1 MENGIAVVFLV
12 KGAQEEISEWIREKF
27 DGLENILDENLEQWP
42 HLNELVQC
50 YRTDWVKD
58 ENKYGRYDSISPISF
73 QNQIF
78 EGPDTDIETEIHLAS
93 ARQTKIDDATDD
105 DIPSTSGR
113 QFTDATI
120 SESLR
125 SKVSK
130 HLGESP
136 LPAYEPVF
144 DWENERS
151 MIFGQRIPEAHIAQ
165 YGSGLKISVK
175 VLSLS
180 FQAGLVE
187 PFYGTICLYNRERR
201 EKLSEDFIFRTL
213 PSEMQDANSSGESRG
228 IFYLDA
234 PSASVSLLIQLEKPA
249 SEEGGVAP
257 SVYSRKEP
265 VHLTEREKQK
275 LQVWSRIMP
284 YRESFAWA
292 IVPLFDNNIAVAS
305 GGSASPSSPLAPSI
319 SGSTSQEGVSK
330 SSAKITLDG
339 KAGYSSGSS
348 VVVEISNL
356 NKVKEGY
363 TEDSLQDPKR
373 KVHKPVKG
381 VLRLEIEKL
390 QAGPV
395 DFENISESGSV
406 TNDSVDTGDRTADGP
421 FTKCPSNGS
430 DGSRTGDSK
439 WNSFDGKEIHR
450 NGLNAQSNPDISAD
464 DFQAFDF
471 RTMTRNEPFLQLFH
485 CLYVYPLTVTLS
497 RKRNLFIRIEHR
509 KDDADVRRQPLEAM
523 HPREPGVLLQKWAQT
538 QVAVGARVA
547 CYHDEIKVSLPAI
560 WTPLHHLLFTFYH
573 VDLQTKLEAP
583 KPVVIGY
590 AALPLSTHA
599 QLRSEISLPI
609 MKELVPHY
617 LQETGK
623 ERLDYLEDGQNV
635 FRLRLRL
642 CSSLYPISER
652 IRDFFLEYDRHTLR
666 TSPPWGSELLE
677 AINSLKNV
685 DSTALLQFLQPI
697 LNMLLHL
704 IGNGGE
710 TLQVAAFR
718 AMVNILTRYASI
730 VMVMISTFRVQQ
742 ESVDEAER
750 NRFLVNYV
758 DYAFDDFGGRQPP
771 VYPGL
776 STVWG
781 SLARSKAK
789 GYRVGPVY
797 DDVLAMAWFFLE
809 LVVKSMALEQIRL
822 FYHNIPL
829 GEDVPPMQLK
839 EGVFRCIMQLYDCLL
854 TEVHERCKKGL
865 SLAKRLNSSL
875 AFFCYDLLSVIEPR
889 QVFEL
894 VSLYLD
900 KFSGVCQPVLHDCK
914 LTFLQILCDHDLF
927 VEMPGRDPS
936 DRVYDYKIEPLA
948 LQDQRHFEYKL
959 KGEEGS
965 AMDFFLP
972 SKSLSKVKL
981 GNYLSSVLIQE
992 LFLTWDH
999 DDLSQ
1004 RAKAARIL
1012 VFLLCKHEF
1021 DARYQKPEDKLY
1033 IAQLYFPL
1041 VGQEECNIDVG
1052 LVESYGKF
1060 NPNEFEEDVSL
1071 NPDEFEGGTELGYF
1085 DDFPIFYQYP
1095 SEDLEGVLKDDC
1107 IFEIEDEFGDLSIF
1121 DESPNEAIGGE
1132 DIDDDEERLED
1143 IVGEDKEKGGLILP
1157 INEPFLTPLED
1168 SGQVLEASHN
1178 ILDEMPVF
1186 YNLNAVE
1193 KREVLIVVL
1202 QIVRNMDDTSLVKA
1216 WQQSIART
1224 RLFFKLLEECLIL
1237 FEHRKQADS
1246 MVVGSSSR
1254 SPVGDGTGPTSPKY
1268 SDRLSPAINHYLTE
1282 ASRQE
1287 VRPSGTPENGYL
1299 WQRVNSQLSSPS
1311 QPYSL
1316 REALAQAQS
1325 SRIGASSQ
1333 ALRESL
1339 HPILRQK
1346 LELWE
1351 ENLSA
1356 AVSLQVLE
1364 ITEKF
1369 STTAA
1374 SHSIATDYG
1383 KLDCI
1388 TSIFTSFFSRSQPLE
1403 FLKALFPVFNSVFN
1417 LHGATLMAR
1426 ENDRFLKQIAFHLLR
1441 LAVFRNVNIRKR
1453 AVIGLQI
1460 LVRSSFSHF
1469 MQTAR
1474 LRVMLTI
1481 TLSELL
1487 SDVQVTQMKS
1497 DGTLEES
1504 GEARRLRKSLEE
1516 MADESKIHMLLR
1528 ECGLP
1533 ENALVAKSERY
1544 AAAESFYKLAMAFAP
1559 VPDLHIMWLLHL
1571 CDAHQEM
1578 QSWAEAA
1585 QCAVA
1590 VAGVVMQ
1597 SAARHLKSV
1606 SVSNLALVS
1615 RNDGVWSSDH
1625 VSALRKI
1632 CPMVNS
1638 EITSEASAAEVEGYG
1653 ASKLTV
1659 DSAVKYLQLANK
1671 LFSQAELYHFCASIL
1686 ELVIPV
1692 YKSRRS
1698 YGQLAKS
1705 HTMLTNIYES
1715 ILEQESSP
1723 IPFTDA
1729 TYYRVGFYGERF
1741 GKLDRKEYVYREP
1754 RDVRLGDIMEKL
1766 SHIYESR
1773 MDANHTLHIIP
1784 DSRQVKA
1791 DELQPGVC
1799 YLQITAVDPVMED
1812 EDLGSRR
1819 ERIFS
1824 LSTGSVRARVFDRFL
1839 FDTPF
1844 TKNGKTQGGLEDQWK
1859 RRTVL
1864 QTEGSFPA
1872 LVNRLFVTKSESLEF
1887 SPVENAIGM
1896 IETRTAALRNELE
1909 EPRSS
1914 EGDQLPRL
1922 QSLQRILQ
1930 GSVAV
1935 QVNSGVLSVCTAF
1948 LSGEPATRLR
1958 SQELQQLIAALLEFM
1973 AVCKRA
1979 IRVHF
1984 RLIGEEDQEF
1994 HTQLVNGFQSLT
2006 AELSHY
2012 IPAILSEL

>member
-1 MENGIAVVFLV
+1 M
-12 KGAQEEISEWIREKF
+12 R
-27 DGLENILDENLEQWP
+27 D
-42 HLNELVQC
+42 
-50 YRTDWVKD
+50 
-58 ENKYGRYDSISPISF
+58 
-73 QNQIF
+73 
-78 EGPDTDIETEIHLAS
+78 AS
-93 ARQTKIDDATDD
+93 
-105 DIPSTSGR
+105 
-113 QFTDATI
+113 
-120 SESLR
+120 
-125 SKVSK
+125 
-130 HLGESP
+130 
-136 LPAYEPVF
+136 
-144 DWENERS
+144 
-151 MIFGQRIPEAHIAQ
+151 
-165 YGSGLKISVK
+165 
-175 VLSLS
+175 
-180 FQAGLVE
+180 
-187 PFYGTICLYNRERR
+187 
-201 EKLSEDFIFRTL
+201 
-213 PSEMQDANSSGESRG
+213 SSCESRG
-228 IFYLDA
+228 VFYLDA
-234 PSASVSLLIQLEKPA
+234 PSASVCLLIQLEKPA
-249 SEEGGVAP
+249 TEKAGVTP
-257 SVYSRKEP
+257 SVYSLKEQ
-265 VHLTEREKQK
+265 VHLTKREKQK
-275 LQVWSRIMP
+275 LPVWSQIMP
-284 YRESFAWA
+284 YKESFAWA
-292 IVPLFDNNIAVAS
+292 IVPLFDNNIAAAS
-305 GGSASPSSPLAPSI
+305 GGSASSSSPLAPSI
-319 SGSTSQEGVSK
+319 SGSSSHDGVSE
-330 SSAKITLDG
+330 SSAKIALDG
-339 KAGYSSGSS
+339 KPGYSSGSS

-406 TNDSVDTGDRTADGP
+406 TNDTVDIGDRLADSPFNGGP
-421 FTKCPSNGS
+421 
-430 DGSRTGDSK
+430 RTGDSK
-439 WNSFDGKEIHR
+439 WNSPDGKEIQR
-450 NGLNAQSNPDISAD
+450 NGSIAQGNLDINAD

-485 CLYVYPLTVTLS
+485 CLYVYPLTVSLS
-497 RKRNLFIRIEHR
+497 RKKNLFIRVELR

-523 HPREPGVLLQKWAQT
+523 HPKEPGVLLQKWAQT

-573 VDLQTKLEAP
+573 IDLQTKLEAP

-590 AALPLSTHA
+590 ASLPLSTYA
-599 QLRSEISLPI
+599 QLRPEISLPI

-718 AMVNILTRYASI
+718 AMVNILTR
-730 VMVMISTFRVQQ
+730 VQQ

-809 LVVKSMALEQIRL
+809 LIVKSMALEQTRL

-829 GEDVPPMQLK
+829 GEDVPPMQVK
-839 EGVFRCIMQLYDCLL
+839 EGVFRVIMQLYDCLL

-875 AFFCYDLLSVIEPR
+875 AFFCYDLLSVVEPR

-914 LTFLQILCDHDLF
+914 LTFLQIICDHDLF

-936 DRVYDYKIEPLA
+936 DR
-948 LQDQRHFEYKL
+948 
-959 KGEEGS
+959 
-965 AMDFFLP
+965 
-972 SKSLSKVKL
+972 
-981 GNYLSSVLIQE
+981 NYLSSVLIQE

-1041 VGQEECNIDVG
+1041 VGQ
-1052 LVESYGKF
+1052 
-1060 NPNEFEEDVSL
+1060 
-1071 NPDEFEGGTELGYF
+1071 
-1085 DDFPIFYQYP
+1085 
-1095 SEDLEGVLKDDC
+1095 
-1107 IFEIEDEFGDLSIF
+1107 
-1121 DESPNEAIGGE
+1121 
-1132 DIDDDEERLED
+1132 
-1143 IVGEDKEKGGLILP
+1143 
-1157 INEPFLTPLED
+1157 
-1168 SGQVLEASHN
+1168 

-1186 YNLNAVE
+1186 YNLNAIE
-1193 KREVLIVVL
+1193 KREVLIVIL
-1202 QIVRNMDDTSLVKA
+1202 QIVRNLDDGSLVKA

-1237 FEHRKQADS
+1237 FEHRKPADI
-1246 MVVGSSSR
+1246 MLVGSSSR
-1254 SPVGDGTGPTSPKY
+1254 SPAGDGPTSPKY

-1287 VRPSGTPENGYL
+1287 VRPPGTPENGYL
-1299 WQRVNSQLSSPS
+1299 WQRVNSHLSSPS

-1325 SRIGASSQ
+1325 SRIGASAQ

-1364 ITEKF
+1364 ITDKF
-1369 STTAA
+1369 STTAS

-1388 TSIFTSFFSRSQPLE
+1388 TSIFTSFFSRSQPLA
-1403 FLKALFPVFNSVFN
+1403 FWKALFPVFNCVCD
-1417 LHGATLMAR
+1417 LHGATLLAR

-1441 LAVFRNVNIRKR
+1441 LAVFRNDNIRKR
-1453 AVIGLQI
+1453 AVIGLLI
-1460 LVRSSFSHF
+1460 LVRSSFAYF

-1516 MADESKIHMLLR
+1516 MADESKSHNLLS
-1528 ECGLP
+1528 ECGLSETALTAVP
-1533 ENALVAKSERY
+1533 ERTAVNPWSWSEVKHLSDSLLLALDGSLEHALVAPVMNMDRY

-1597 SAARHLKSV
+1597 
-1606 SVSNLALVS
+1606 ALVS

-1625 VSALRKI
+1625 ITALRKI
-1632 CPMVNS
+1632 CPMVSN
-1638 EITSEASAAEVEGYG
+1638 EISSEASAAEVEGYG

-1671 LFSQAELYHFCASIL
+1671 LFSQAELFHFCASIL

-1692 YKSRRS
+1692 YKSRRV
-1698 YGQLAKS
+1698 YAQLAKC

-1773 MDANHTLHIIP
+1773 MDGNHTLHIIP

-1824 LSTGSVRARVFDRFL
+1824 LSTGSVRARVFDHFL

-1872 LVNRLFVTKSESLEF
+1872 LVNRLVVIKSESLEF

>member
-1 MENGIAVVFLV
+1 MEPAVATAGEGQRF
-12 KGAQEEISEWIREKF
+12 KRISRQAWS
-27 DGLENILDENLEQWP
+27 GNLELDPLLNESLDQWP
-42 HLNELVQC
+42 HLNDLVQC
-50 YRTDWVKD
+50 YKADFVKD
-58 ENKYGRYDSISPISF
+58 DCKYGRYESVAPPSF

-78 EGPDTDIETEIHLAS
+78 EGPDTDIETELQLCN
-93 ARQTKIDDATDD
+93 ARHFKPEDPTEDDM
-105 DIPSTSGR
+105 PSTSGR
-113 QFTDATI
+113 QMYET
-120 SESLR
+120 ESSASS
-125 SKVSK
+125 SKVHCS
-130 HLGESP
+130 LSP
-136 LPAYEPVF
+136 LPAYEPAF

-151 MIFGQRIPEAHIAQ
+151 LIFGQRVPESIPAISN
-165 YGSGLKISVK
+165 SGLKITVK

-187 PFYGTICLYNRERR
+187 PFSGTICLYNRDRR
-201 EKLSEDFIFRTL
+201 EKLSEDFYFHIL
-213 PSEMQDANSSGESRG
+213 PTDMQDAQGSLDRRG
-228 IFYLDA
+228 VFSLDT
-234 PSASVSLLIQLEKPA
+234 PSPSVCLLIQLEKA
-249 SEEGGVAP
+249 ATEEGGVTP

-265 VHLTEREKQK
+265 VHLAEKEKQK

-284 YRESFAWA
+284 CKESFAWA
-292 IVPLFDNNIAVAS
+292 MIPLFEGNHA
-305 GGSASPSSPLAPSI
+305 GGLSDAASPSSPLATSLP
-319 SGSTSQEGVSK
+319 GSTSQDSIVDPILK
-330 SSAKITLDG
+330 LTLDG
-339 KAGYSSGSS
+339 KVNHYSSGSS
-348 VVVEISNL
+348 VIVEISNL
-356 NKVKEGY
+356 NKVKESY
-363 TEDSLQDPKR
+363 IVDSLQDPKR

-381 VLRLEIEKL
+381 VLRLEVEKL
-390 QAGPV
+390 HGGHNDVDNTSEGGSMANDLNDAG
-395 DFENISESGSV
+395 DINNG
-406 TNDSVDTGDRTADGP
+406 R
-421 FTKCPSNGS
+421 SNRS
-430 DGSRTGDSK
+430 
-439 WNSFDGKEIHR
+439 SFDGIHSFVNSIAIAQKDAHH
-450 NGLNAQSNPDISAD
+450 NGIISNAENGDN
-464 DFQAFDF
+464 FEAFDF
-471 RTMTRNEPFLQLFH
+471 RMLTRSEPFSQLFH
-485 CLYVYPLTVTLS
+485 CLYVYPLTVSLS
-497 RKRNLFIRIEHR
+497 RKRNLFVRVELR
-509 KDDADVRRQPLEAM
+509 KDDSDIRKPPLEAV
-523 HPREPGVLLQKWAQT
+523 HPRERNMMLQKWGHT
-538 QVAVGARVA
+538 QIAVGTRMAS
-547 CYHDEIKVSLPAI
+547 YHDEVKISLPALL
-560 WTPLHHLLFTFYH
+560 TPQHHLVFTFFH
-573 VDLQTKLEAP
+573 VDLQMKLEAP
-583 KPVVIGY
+583 KPVIVGHSV
-590 AALPLSTHA
+590 LPLSTHI
-599 QLRSEISLPI
+599 QLLSDVSLPI
-609 MKELVPHY
+609 LRELVPHY
-617 LQETGK
+617 LQGSGK
-623 ERLDYLEDGQNV
+623 ERMDYLEDGKTV
-635 FRLRLRL
+635 FKLRLRL
-642 CSSLYPISER
+642 CSSLFPVNER
-652 IRDFFLEYDRHTLR
+652 IRDFFVEYDRHTLH

-685 DSTALLQFLQPI
+685 ESTALLQFLQPI

-704 IGNGGE
+704 IGDGGE

-718 AMVNILTRYASI
+718 AMVNILTR
-730 VMVMISTFRVQQ
+730 VQQ
-742 ESVDEAER
+742 ESSDGAER
-750 NRFLVNYV
+750 NRFLINYV
-758 DYAFDDFGGRQPP
+758 DFAFDDFGGRQAP

-809 LVVKSMALEQIRL
+809 LIVKSMGLEQSRL
-822 FYHNIPL
+822 FYHNLPL
-829 GEDVPPMQLK
+829 GEDVPPLQLK
-839 EGVFRCIMQLYDCLL
+839 EGVFRCIMQLFDCLL

-865 SLAKRLNSSL
+865 SLAKRLNSTL
-875 AFFCYDLLSVIEPR
+875 AFFCYDLLSIIEPR

-894 VSLYLD
+894 VSLYMD
-900 KFSGVCQPVLHDCK
+900 KFAGVCQAVLHDCK
-914 LTFLQILCDHDLF
+914 LTFLQIICDHDLF

-936 DRVYDYKIEPLA
+936 DR
-948 LQDQRHFEYKL
+948 
-959 KGEEGS
+959 
-965 AMDFFLP
+965 
-972 SKSLSKVKL
+972 
-981 GNYLSSVLIQE
+981 NYLSSVLIQE
-992 LFLTWDH
+992 IFLTLDH

-1012 VFLLCKHEF
+1012 VVLICKHEF
-1021 DARYQKPEDKLY
+1021 DARYQKSEDKLY
-1033 IAQLYFPL
+1033 IAQLYFSL
-1041 VGQEECNIDVG
+1041 IGQ
-1052 LVESYGKF
+1052 
-1060 NPNEFEEDVSL
+1060 
-1071 NPDEFEGGTELGYF
+1071 
-1085 DDFPIFYQYP
+1085 
-1095 SEDLEGVLKDDC
+1095 
-1107 IFEIEDEFGDLSIF
+1107 
-1121 DESPNEAIGGE
+1121 
-1132 DIDDDEERLED
+1132 
-1143 IVGEDKEKGGLILP
+1143 
-1157 INEPFLTPLED
+1157 
-1168 SGQVLEASHN
+1168 

-1186 YNLNAVE
+1186 YNLNAIE
-1193 KREVLIVVL
+1193 KREVLVVIL
-1202 QIVRNMDDTSLVKA
+1202 QIVRNLDDATLIKA

-1224 RLFFKLLEECLIL
+1224 RLFFKLLEECITH
-1237 FEHRKQADS
+1237 FEHNKTGGS
-1246 MVVGSSSR
+1246 MLLGASSR
-1254 SPVGDGTGPTSPKY
+1254 SPDVERPAPPKY
-1268 SDRLSPAINHYLTE
+1268 SERLSPSVNAYLSE
-1282 ASRQE
+1282 ASRHE
-1287 VRPSGTPENGYL
+1287 IRPQGTPENGYM
-1299 WQRVNSQLSSPS
+1299 WNRVSPQLSSPN

-1325 SRIGASSQ
+1325 SRIGSTAR

-1339 HPILRQK
+1339 HPVLRQK

-1351 ENLSA
+1351 ENLST
-1356 AVSLQVLE
+1356 AVSLEVLR

-1369 STTAA
+1369 SAA
-1374 SHSIATDYG
+1374 AGTRSITTDYA
-1383 KLDCI
+1383 KLDCV
-1388 TSIFTSFFSRSQPLE
+1388 TSIVMGLLSRSQPLAFWKA
-1403 FLKALFPVFNSVFN
+1403 FLPVVYNIFN

-1441 LAVFRNVNIRKR
+1441 LAVFRNDSIRKR
-1453 AVIGLQI
+1453 AVVGLQI
-1460 LVRSSFSHF
+1460 LVRNAFNYF
-1469 MQTAR
+1469 KNTTR

-1497 DGTLEES
+1497 DGSLEES

-1516 MADESKIHMLLR
+1516 MADVRSKDLLKD
-1528 ECGLP
+1528 CGLP
-1533 ENALVAKSERY
+1533 VTALEAAPDGSSDNMWSWAEVKHLSKCLVQALDAGLEHALLDSVVTVDRY
-1544 AAAESFYKLAMAFAP
+1544 AAAEGFYKLAMAYAP
-1559 VPDLHIMWLLHL
+1559 VPDLHIMWLQHL

-1590 VAGVVMQ
+1590 AAGVIMQ
-1597 SAARHLKSV
+1597 
-1606 SVSNLALVS
+1606 ALVG
-1615 RNDGVWSSDH
+1615 RNDAVWSKEH
-1625 VSALRKI
+1625 VTSLHKI
-1632 CPMVNS
+1632 CPIVNTDVS
-1638 EITSEASAAEVEGYG
+1638 AEASAAEVEGYG

-1671 LFSQAELYHFCASIL
+1671 LFTQAELYHFCASIQ
-1686 ELVIPV
+1686 ELIIPV
-1692 YKSRRS
+1692 YKSRRA
-1698 YGQLAKS
+1698 YGQLAKC
-1705 HTMLTNIYES
+1705 HTSLTNIYES
-1715 ILEQESSP
+1715 ILEQEASP
-1723 IPFTDA
+1723 IPFIDA

-1741 GKLDRKEYVYREP
+1741 GKLNKKEYVFREP

-1766 SHIYESR
+1766 SHIYEVK
-1773 MDANHTLHIIP
+1773 MDGSHTLHIIP
-1784 DSRQVKA
+1784 DSRQVNA

-1824 LSTGSVRARVFDRFL
+1824 LSTGTVRARVFDRFL

-1872 LVNRLFVTKSESLEF
+1872 LVNRLPVTKSESLEF

>member
-1 MENGIAVVFLV
+1 MENLSSNGHRFRR
-12 KGAQEEISEWIREKF
+12 ISRQSLAANLK
-27 DGLENILDENLEQWP
+27 LDPLLDDNLEQWP

-58 ENKYGRYDSISPISF
+58 ENKYGHYDSIGPVSF

-78 EGPDTDIETEIHLAS
+78 EGPDTDIETEMHLAN
-93 ARQTKIDDATDD
+93 ARQTKIGDTTDD

-113 QFTDATI
+113 QFTEHAFSDL
-120 SESLR
+120 SC

-130 HLGESP
+130 HVGASP

-151 MIFGQRIPEAHIAQ
+151 MIFGQRIPETHLAQ

-201 EKLSEDFIFRTL
+201 EKLSEDFIFRVL
-213 PSEMQDANSSGESRG
+213 PAEMQDARSSYESRG

-234 PSASVSLLIQLEKPA
+234 PSSSVCLLIQLERLA
-249 SEEGGVAP
+249 TEDGGVTP
-257 SVYSRKEP
+257 SVYSRKES

-292 IVPLFDNNIAVAS
+292 IIPLFDNSISAAS
-305 GGSASPSSPLAPSI
+305 GGSASPSSPVAPSI
-319 SGSTSQEGVSK
+319 SGSSAQEGVSEPI
-330 SSAKITLDG
+330 AKITLDG
-339 KAGYSSGSS
+339 KLGYSNGSS

-390 QAGPV
+390 QAGLL

-406 TNDSVDTGDRTADGP
+406 TNDSADPGDRFIDSM

-430 DGSRTGDSK
+430 DEPRNGNSK
-439 WNSFDGKEIHR
+439 WNVSDGKEIHR
-450 NGLNAQSNPDISAD
+450 NGSIAQRSPDFSAD

-485 CLYVYPLTVTLS
+485 CLYVYPLTVSLS
-497 RKRNLFIRIEHR
+497 RKRNLFIQVELR

-523 HPREPGVLLQKWAQT
+523 HPKEPGASLQKWAHT
-538 QVAVGARVA
+538 QVAVGARVS
-547 CYHDEIKVSLPAI
+547 CYHDEVKVSLPVI
-560 WTPLHHLLFTFYH
+560 WTPLHHLLFTFFH
-573 VDLQTKLEAP
+573 IDLQTKLEAP

-599 QLRSEISLPI
+599 QSRSEISLPI
-609 MKELVPHY
+609 MRELVPQY
-617 LQETGK
+617 LQDTSK
-623 ERLDYLEDGQNV
+623 ERLEYLEDGKTV
-635 FRLRLRL
+635 FKLRLRL

-697 LNMLLHL
+697 LNMLLQL

-718 AMVNILTRYASI
+718 AMVNILT
-730 VMVMISTFRVQQ
+730 RVQQ

-758 DYAFDDFGGRQPP
+758 DYAFDDFGGRQSP

-809 LVVKSMALEQIRL
+809 LVVKSMALEQARL
-822 FYHNIPL
+822 FYHNLPL

-875 AFFCYDLLSVIEPR
+875 AFFCYDLLSVVEPR

-900 KFSGVCQPVLHDCK
+900 KFSGICQSILHECK
-914 LTFLQILCDHDLF
+914 LTFLQIICDHDLF

-936 DRVYDYKIEPLA
+936 DR
-948 LQDQRHFEYKL
+948 
-959 KGEEGS
+959 
-965 AMDFFLP
+965 
-972 SKSLSKVKL
+972 
-981 GNYLSSVLIQE
+981 NYLSSVLIQE

-1012 VFLLCKHEF
+1012 VVLLCKHEF

-1041 VGQEECNIDVG
+1041 VGQ
-1052 LVESYGKF
+1052 
-1060 NPNEFEEDVSL
+1060 
-1071 NPDEFEGGTELGYF
+1071 
-1085 DDFPIFYQYP
+1085 
-1095 SEDLEGVLKDDC
+1095 
-1107 IFEIEDEFGDLSIF
+1107 
-1121 DESPNEAIGGE
+1121 
-1132 DIDDDEERLED
+1132 
-1143 IVGEDKEKGGLILP
+1143 
-1157 INEPFLTPLED
+1157 
-1168 SGQVLEASHN
+1168 

-1186 YNLNAVE
+1186 YNLNAIE
-1193 KREVLIVVL
+1193 KREVSIVIL
-1202 QIVRNMDDTSLVKA
+1202 QIVRNLDDASLVKA

-1237 FEHRKQADS
+1237 FEHKKPADS
-1246 MVVGSSSR
+1246 MLVGCSSR
-1254 SPVGDGTGPTSPKY
+1254 SPVGDGPMSPKY

-1287 VRPSGTPENGYL
+1287 VRPPGTPENGYL
-1299 WQRVNSQLSSPS
+1299 WQRVNSQLNSPS

-1325 SRIGASSQ
+1325 SRIGASAQ

-1356 AVSLQVLE
+1356 AISLLVLQ

-1388 TSIFTSFFSRSQPLE
+1388 TSIFTSFFSRNQPLS
-1403 FLKALFPVFNSVFN
+1403 FWIALFPVFNSVFN
-1417 LHGATLMAR
+1417 LHGATLLAR

-1441 LAVFRNVNIRKR
+1441 LAVFRNDNIRKR

-1460 LVRSSFSHF
+1460 LIRSSFSYF

-1481 TLSELL
+1481 TLSELM

-1516 MADESKIHMLLR
+1516 MADESNSHNQLR
-1528 ECGLP
+1528 ENGLP
-1533 ENALVAKSERY
+1533 ESALVAIPERSAENRWSWSEVKYLSDSLLLALDSSLEHALLASVMTMDRY
-1544 AAAESFYKLAMAFAP
+1544 AAAESFYKLATAFAP

-1597 SAARHLKSV
+1597 
-1606 SVSNLALVS
+1606 ALVS

-1625 VSALRKI
+1625 VTALRKI
-1632 CPMVNS
+1632 CPMVSS

-1692 YKSRRS
+1692 YKSRRA
-1698 YGQLAKS
+1698 YGQLAKC

-1773 MDANHTLHIIP
+1773 MDGDHTLHIIP

-1872 LVNRLFVTKSESLEF
+1872 LVNRLLVIRSESLEF

-1984 RLIGEEDQEF
+1984 RLIGEEDQDF

>member
-1 MENGIAVVFLV
+1 MEEL
-12 KGAQEEISEWIREKF
+12 AQRF
-27 DGLENILDENLEQWP
+27 RRLPRQPLAANLELDPLINENLEQWP
-42 HLNELVQC
+42 HLNELAHC
-50 YRTDWVKD
+50 YKADWVKD
-58 ENKYGRYDSISPISF
+58 NSKYGHYETVGNIAF
-73 QNQIF
+73 QNQVF
-78 EGPDTDIETEIHLAS
+78 EGPDTDIETEMRLAN
-93 ARQTKIDDATDD
+93 ARHFRNDDATDD
-105 DIPSTSGR
+105 DVPSTSGW
-113 QFTDATI
+113 QL
-120 SESLR
+120 SENSSSDVAHTRNLQLL
-125 SKVSK
+125 
-130 HLGESP
+130 HFGASP

-144 DWENERS
+144 DWESERS
-151 MIFGQRIPEAHIAQ
+151 VIFGQRNSEPLPSSCS
-165 YGSGLKISVK
+165 SGLKISVK

-180 FQAGLVE
+180 FQAGFFE

-201 EKLSEDFIFRTL
+201 EKLSEDFCFRML
-213 PSEMQDANSSGESRG
+213 PAEMQDGVMQSEQRG
-228 IFYLDA
+228 IFSLDS
-234 PSASVSLLIQLEKPA
+234 PSATICLLIQLEKPA
-249 SEEGGVAP
+249 TEDGGVTP

-292 IVPLFDNNIAVAS
+292 IVPLFESNVAV
-305 GGSASPSSPLAPSI
+305 GGTASPSSPLAPSL
-319 SGSTSQEGVSK
+319 SGSSSQESMVEPV
-330 SSAKITLDG
+330 AKISSDSKL
-339 KAGYSSGSS
+339 AQYSSGSS
-348 VVVEISNL
+348 VIIEISNL
-356 NKVKEGY
+356 NKVKESY

-373 KVHKPVKG
+373 KIHKPVKG
-381 VLRLEIEKL
+381 TLRLEVEKL
-390 QAGPV
+390 QAGYNDADTV
-395 DFENISESGSV
+395 SENGSV
-406 TNDSVDTGDRTADGP
+406 NNEAADAMEQFVDSTFQKFPG
-421 FTKCPSNGS
+421 NGS
-430 DGSRTGDSK
+430 GRPQSAHFK
-439 WNSFDGKEIHR
+439 WNMLDGKEAHR
-450 NGLNAQSNPDISAD
+450 NGSGIVPGNNFELGSGDLV
-464 DFQAFDF
+464 AFDF
-471 RTMTRNEPFLQLFH
+471 RATTKSEPFSQLLH
-485 CLYVYPLTVTLS
+485 CLYVYPLIVSLS
-497 RKRNLFIRIEHR
+497 RKRNLFIRVELR
-509 KDDADVRRQPLEAM
+509 KDDIDIRREPLEAIY
-523 HPREPGVLLQKWAQT
+523 PRDSGSSLQKCSHT
-538 QVAVGARVA
+538 QVAVGARIA
-547 CYHDEIKVSLPAI
+547 CYHDEIKISPPAI
-560 WTPLHHLLFTFYH
+560 FTPQHHLLFTLFH
-573 VDLQTKLEAP
+573 IDLQTKIEAP

-599 QLRSEISLPI
+599 QLHSDIALPV
-609 MKELVPHY
+609 MRELVPHY
-617 LQETGK
+617 LQESMK
-623 ERLDYLEDGQNV
+623 ERLDYLEDGKHV

-642 CSSLYPISER
+642 CSSLYPTNER
-652 IRDFFLEYDRHTLR
+652 IRDFFLEFDRHILR

-685 DSTALLQFLQPI
+685 DSTELLQFLQPI

-704 IGNGGE
+704 IGDAGE

-718 AMVNILTRYASI
+718 AMVNILTR
-730 VMVMISTFRVQQ
+730 VQQ
-742 ESVDEAER
+742 ESSDGAER
-750 NRFLVNYV
+750 NRFLVTYV

-809 LVVKSMALEQIRL
+809 LIVKSMALEQSRL
-822 FYHNIPL
+822 FYSNIPS
-829 GEDVPPMQLK
+829 GDDIPPLQLK
-839 EGVFRCIMQLYDCLL
+839 DGVFRCIMQLYDCLL

-875 AFFCYDLLSVIEPR
+875 AFFCYDLLSIIEPR

-894 VSLYLD
+894 VALYID
-900 KFSGVCQPVLHDCK
+900 KFTGVCQPVLHDCK
-914 LTFLQILCDHDLF
+914 LTFLQIICDHDLF

-936 DRVYDYKIEPLA
+936 DR
-948 LQDQRHFEYKL
+948 
-959 KGEEGS
+959 
-965 AMDFFLP
+965 
-972 SKSLSKVKL
+972 
-981 GNYLSSVLIQE
+981 NYLSSVLIQE

-999 DDLSQ
+999 EDLSQ
-1004 RAKAARIL
+1004 RAKAARML
-1012 VFLLCKHEF
+1012 VVLMCKHEF

-1041 VGQEECNIDVG
+1041 VGQ
-1052 LVESYGKF
+1052 
-1060 NPNEFEEDVSL
+1060 
-1071 NPDEFEGGTELGYF
+1071 
-1085 DDFPIFYQYP
+1085 
-1095 SEDLEGVLKDDC
+1095 
-1107 IFEIEDEFGDLSIF
+1107 
-1121 DESPNEAIGGE
+1121 
-1132 DIDDDEERLED
+1132 
-1143 IVGEDKEKGGLILP
+1143 
-1157 INEPFLTPLED
+1157 
-1168 SGQVLEASHN
+1168 
-1178 ILDEMPVF
+1178 ILDEMPVY
-1186 YNLNAVE
+1186 YNLSAVE

-1202 QIVRNMDDTSLVKA
+1202 QIIRNLDDASLVKA

-1224 RLFFKLLEECLIL
+1224 RLFFKLLEECLVL
-1237 FEHRKQADS
+1237 FEHRKPADS
-1246 MVVGSSSR
+1246 MMMGSSSR
-1254 SPVGDGTGPTSPKY
+1254 SPDGEGPGSPRY
-1268 SDRLSPAINHYLTE
+1268 SDRLSPAINSYLAE

-1287 VRPSGTPENGYL
+1287 VRPQATPEGGYL
-1299 WQRVNSQLSSPS
+1299 WQRVSPQLSSPN

-1325 SRIGASSQ
+1325 SRIGASTR

-1356 AVSLQVLE
+1356 AISLQVLE
-1364 ITEKF
+1364 ITDKI
-1369 STTAA
+1369 SVAAA

-1388 TSIFTSFFSRSQPLE
+1388 TSLIMSLFSRSQPLA
-1403 FLKALFPVFNSVFN
+1403 FWKALVPVFNNIFS
-1417 LHGATLMAR
+1417 LHGATLMSR
-1426 ENDRFLKQIAFHLLR
+1426 ENDRFLKQVAFHLLR
-1441 LAVFRNVNIRKR
+1441 LAVFRNDSIRKR
-1453 AVIGLQI
+1453 AVVGLQI
-1460 LVRSSFSHF
+1460 LVRSSFCYFKH
-1469 MQTAR
+1469 TTR

-1481 TLSELL
+1481 TLSELM
-1487 SDVQVTQMKS
+1487 SDVQGTQMKS
-1497 DGTLEES
+1497 DGSLEES

-1516 MADESKIHMLLR
+1516 MANGDKTRELLK
-1528 ECGLP
+1528 ECGLSFD
-1533 ENALVAKSERY
+1533 ALQAVPDGSVDDRWSWLEVKQLADSLLLALDAGLEHALLASVMAVDKY
-1544 AAAESFYKLAMAFAP
+1544 AAAESFHRLANAYAH

-1571 CDAHQEM
+1571 CDAHQEI

-1590 VAGVVMQ
+1590 VAGVIMQ
-1597 SAARHLKSV
+1597 
-1606 SVSNLALVS
+1606 ALVG
-1615 RNDGVWSSDH
+1615 RNDAVWSKDH
-1625 VSALRKI
+1625 VIALRRI
-1632 CPMVNS
+1632 CPMVS
-1638 EITSEASAAEVEGYG
+1638 SAISAEASAAEVEGYG

-1686 ELVIPV
+1686 ELIIPV
-1692 YKSRRS
+1692 YKSRRAF
-1698 YGQLAKS
+1698 GQLAKC
-1705 HTMLTNIYES
+1705 HTSLTNIYES

-1723 IPFTDA
+1723 IPFIDA

-1741 GKLDRKEYVYREP
+1741 GKLDRNEYVYREA

-1773 MDANHTLHIIP
+1773 MDGTHTLHIIP
-1784 DSRQVKA
+1784 DSRQVNA

-1872 LVNRLFVTKSESLEF
+1872 LVNRLLVVKSESMEF

-1896 IETRTAALRNELE
+1896 IETRTAALRDELE
-1909 EPRSS
+1909 EPRTSD
-1914 EGDQLPRL
+1914 GDHLPRL

-1935 QVNSGVLSVCTAF
+1935 QVNSGVLGVCTAF

-1979 IRVHF
+1979 IRVHS
-1984 RLIGEEDQEF
+1984 RLIGEEDQDF

>member
-1 MENGIAVVFLV
+1 MLHLRHRRDSTPATTRWRN
-12 KGAQEEISEWIREKF
+12 KF
-27 DGLENILDENLEQWP
+27 DENLEQWP
-42 HLNELVQC
+42 HLNELVHC
-50 YRTDWVKD
+50 YTTDWVKD
-58 ENKYGRYDSISPISF
+58 DNKYGHYDSLGTPSF
-73 QNQIF
+73 QNQIY
-78 EGPDTDIETEIHLAS
+78 EGPDTDIETEMRLAG
-93 ARQTKIDDATDD
+93 ARRTKGEDINED

-113 QFTDATI
+113 QFMEAADGD
-120 SESLR
+120 SD
-125 SKVSK
+125 VPK
-130 HLGESP
+130 HIGQSP
-136 LPAYEPVF
+136 LPAYEPAF

-151 MIFGQRIPEAHIAQ
+151 LIFGQRIPEAPISH
-165 YGSGLKISVK
+165 GMKVSVK
-175 VLSLS
+175 VQSLQ
-180 FQAGLVE
+180 FQAVLVE
-187 PFYGTICLYNRERR
+187 PFYGTICLYNKERR
-201 EKLSEDFIFRTL
+201 EKLSEDFYFHIL
-213 PSEMQDANSSGESRG
+213 PTEMQDAKITHEPRAV
-228 IFYLDA
+228 FYLDA
-234 PSASVSLLIQLEKPA
+234 PSASVCLLIQLEKHA
-249 SEEGGVAP
+249 TEEGGVTP
-257 SVYSRKEP
+257 SVYSRKDP

-275 LQVWSRIMP
+275 LQVWSQIMP
-284 YRESFAWA
+284 YKESFAWA
-292 IVPLFDNNIAVAS
+292 IVSLFDSSIGAAS
-305 GGSASPSSPLAPSI
+305 AGPASPSSPLAPSV
-319 SGSTSQEGVSK
+319 SGSSSHEGVFET
-330 SSAKITLDG
+330 SAKISLDG
-339 KAGYSSGSS
+339 KLSYSNGNS
-348 VVVEISNL
+348 VIVEVSNL
-356 NKVKEGY
+356 NKVKESY
-363 TEDSLQDPKR
+363 TEESLQDPKR

-381 VLRLEIEKL
+381 VLRLEIEKHQIS
-390 QAGPV
+390 QA
-395 DFENISESGSV
+395 DLENVSETGST
-406 TNDSVDTGDRTADGP
+406 TNDSVDPGDHIADSSSGKYPSTGGDDP
-421 FTKCPSNGS
+421 QGS
-430 DGSRTGDSK
+430 ISR
-439 WNSFDGKEIHR
+439 WNVYDGKEVSG
-450 NGLNAQSNPDISAD
+450 NGANQHGNSDFNAD
-464 DFQAFDF
+464 DFHAFDF
-471 RTMTRNEPFLQLFH
+471 RTTTRNEPFLQLFH
-485 CLYVYPLTVTLS
+485 CLYVYPLTVSLG
-497 RKRNLFIRIEHR
+497 RKRNLFIRVELR
-509 KDDADVRRQPLEAM
+509 EDDGDIRRQALEAVY
-523 HPREPGVLLQKWAQT
+523 PRDPVFDASFQKWGHT

-547 CYHDEIKVSLPAI
+547 SYHDEIKLSLPAM
-560 WTPLHHLLFTFYH
+560 WTPMHHLLFTFFH

-590 AALPLSTHA
+590 SALPLSSHA
-599 QLRSEISLPI
+599 QLRSEINLPI
-609 MKELVPHY
+609 MRELVPHY
-617 LQETGK
+617 LQDTGR
-623 ERLDYLEDGQNV
+623 ERLDYLEDGKNV

-642 CSSLYPISER
+642 CSSLYPINER

-685 DSTALLQFLQPI
+685 DSTALLQFLHPI

-718 AMVNILTRYASI
+718 AMVNIVT
-730 VMVMISTFRVQQ
+730 RVQQ
-742 ESVDEAER
+742 ESVDDAER
-750 NRFLVNYV
+750 NHFLVNYV
-758 DYAFDDFGGRQPP
+758 DCAFDDFGGRQPP

-809 LVVKSMALEQIRL
+809 LIVKSMALEKTRL
-822 FYHNIPL
+822 FYHSLPI
-829 GEDVPPMQLK
+829 GEDIPPMQLK
-839 EGVFRCIMQLYDCLL
+839 DGVFRCIMQLYDCLL

-875 AFFCYDLLSVIEPR
+875 AFFCYDLLSIIEPR

-900 KFSGVCQPVLHDCK
+900 KFSGVCQSVLHECK
-914 LTFLQILCDHDLF
+914 LAFLQIICDHDLF

-936 DRVYDYKIEPLA
+936 DR
-948 LQDQRHFEYKL
+948 
-959 KGEEGS
+959 
-965 AMDFFLP
+965 
-972 SKSLSKVKL
+972 
-981 GNYLSSVLIQE
+981 NYLSSVLIQE

-999 DDLSQ
+999 EDLSL

-1012 VFLLCKHEF
+1012 VVLLCKHEF
-1021 DARYQKPEDKLY
+1021 DVRYQKAEDKLY

-1041 VGQEECNIDVG
+1041 IGQ
-1052 LVESYGKF
+1052 
-1060 NPNEFEEDVSL
+1060 
-1071 NPDEFEGGTELGYF
+1071 
-1085 DDFPIFYQYP
+1085 
-1095 SEDLEGVLKDDC
+1095 
-1107 IFEIEDEFGDLSIF
+1107 
-1121 DESPNEAIGGE
+1121 
-1132 DIDDDEERLED
+1132 
-1143 IVGEDKEKGGLILP
+1143 
-1157 INEPFLTPLED
+1157 
-1168 SGQVLEASHN
+1168 

-1186 YNLNAVE
+1186 YNLNSVE
-1193 KREVLIVVL
+1193 KREVSIVIL
-1202 QIVRNMDDTSLVKA
+1202 QIVRNLDDASLVKA

-1224 RLFFKLLEECLIL
+1224 RLFFKLMEECLLL
-1237 FEHRKQADS
+1237 FEHKKPADG
-1246 MVVGSSSR
+1246 MLLGSSSR
-1254 SPVGDGTGPTSPKY
+1254 NPVGEAPASPKY
-1268 SDRLSPAINHYLTE
+1268 SDRLSPAINNYLSE

-1287 VRPSGTPENGYL
+1287 VRPQGTPDNGYL

-1325 SRIGASSQ
+1325 SRIGASAQ

-1339 HPILRQK
+1339 HPLLRQK

-1356 AVSLQVLE
+1356 SVSLQVLE
-1364 ITEKF
+1364 VTQKF
-1369 STTAA
+1369 SLMAA
-1374 SHSIATDYG
+1374 SHSIATDCG

-1388 TSIFTSFFSRSQPLE
+1388 TAVFMSFLSRNQPLT
-1403 FLKALFPVFNSVFN
+1403 FWKAFFPVFNSVFD

-1426 ENDRFLKQIAFHLLR
+1426 ENDRFLKQVTFHLLR
-1441 LAVFRNVNIRKR
+1441 LAVFRNENIRNR
-1453 AVIGLQI
+1453 AVVGLQI
-1460 LVRSSFSHF
+1460 LVRSSFHYF
-1469 MQTAR
+1469 TQTAR
-1474 LRVMLTI
+1474 LRVMLII
-1481 TLSELL
+1481 TLSELM
-1487 SDVQVTQMKS
+1487 SDVQVTQMRS
-1497 DGTLEES
+1497 DGSLEES
-1504 GEARRLRKSLEE
+1504 GEARRLRKSLDE
-1516 MADESKIHMLLR
+1516 MKDETKSAYLLK

-1533 ENALVAKSERY
+1533 EGALVAIPEKMTENRWSWSEVKYLSDSLLLALDASLEHALLSPVMTMDRY

-1597 SAARHLKSV
+1597 
-1606 SVSNLALVS
+1606 ALVA
-1615 RNDGVWSSDH
+1615 RNDGVWSKDH
-1625 VSALRKI
+1625 VAALRKI
-1632 CPMVNS
+1632 CPMVSS

-1671 LFSQAELYHFCASIL
+1671 LFSQAELFHFCASIL

-1692 YKSRRS
+1692 YKSRRA
-1698 YGQLAKS
+1698 YGQLAKC
-1705 HTMLTNIYES
+1705 HTLLTNIYES

-1729 TYYRVGFYGERF
+1729 TYYRVGFYGDRF
-1741 GKLDRKEYVYREP
+1741 GKLDKKEYVYREP

-1773 MDANHTLHIIP
+1773 MDGNHTLHIIP

-1791 DELQPGVC
+1791 EELQAGVC

-1824 LSTGSVRARVFDRFL
+1824 LSTGSVRARVFDHFL

-1859 RRTVL
+1859 RRSVL

-1872 LVNRLFVTKSESLEF
+1872 LVNRLLVIKSESLEF

-1984 RLIGEEDQEF
+1984 RLIGEEDQDF

>member
-1 MENGIAVVFLV
+1 
-12 KGAQEEISEWIREKF
+12 
-27 DGLENILDENLEQWP
+27 
-42 HLNELVQC
+42 
-50 YRTDWVKD
+50 
-58 ENKYGRYDSISPISF
+58 
-73 QNQIF
+73 
-78 EGPDTDIETEIHLAS
+78 
-93 ARQTKIDDATDD
+93 
-105 DIPSTSGR
+105 
-113 QFTDATI
+113 
-120 SESLR
+120 
-125 SKVSK
+125 
-130 HLGESP
+130 
-136 LPAYEPVF
+136 
-144 DWENERS
+144 
-151 MIFGQRIPEAHIAQ
+151 
-165 YGSGLKISVK
+165 
-175 VLSLS
+175 
-180 FQAGLVE
+180 
-187 PFYGTICLYNRERR
+187 
-201 EKLSEDFIFRTL
+201 
-213 PSEMQDANSSGESRG
+213 
-228 IFYLDA
+228 
-234 PSASVSLLIQLEKPA
+234 
-249 SEEGGVAP
+249 
-257 SVYSRKEP
+257 
-265 VHLTEREKQK
+265 
-275 LQVWSRIMP
+275 
-284 YRESFAWA
+284 
-292 IVPLFDNNIAVAS
+292 
-305 GGSASPSSPLAPSI
+305 
-319 SGSTSQEGVSK
+319 
-330 SSAKITLDG
+330 
-339 KAGYSSGSS
+339 
-348 VVVEISNL
+348 
-356 NKVKEGY
+356 
-363 TEDSLQDPKR
+363 
-373 KVHKPVKG
+373 
-381 VLRLEIEKL
+381 
-390 QAGPV
+390 
-395 DFENISESGSV
+395 
-406 TNDSVDTGDRTADGP
+406 
-421 FTKCPSNGS
+421 
-430 DGSRTGDSK
+430 
-439 WNSFDGKEIHR
+439 
-450 NGLNAQSNPDISAD
+450 
-464 DFQAFDF
+464 
-471 RTMTRNEPFLQLFH
+471 
-485 CLYVYPLTVTLS
+485 
-497 RKRNLFIRIEHR
+497 
-509 KDDADVRRQPLEAM
+509 
-523 HPREPGVLLQKWAQT
+523 
-538 QVAVGARVA
+538 
-547 CYHDEIKVSLPAI
+547 
-560 WTPLHHLLFTFYH
+560 
-573 VDLQTKLEAP
+573 
-583 KPVVIGY
+583 
-590 AALPLSTHA
+590 
-599 QLRSEISLPI
+599 
-609 MKELVPHY
+609 
-617 LQETGK
+617 
-623 ERLDYLEDGQNV
+623 
-635 FRLRLRL
+635 
-642 CSSLYPISER
+642 
-652 IRDFFLEYDRHTLR
+652 
-666 TSPPWGSELLE
+666 
-677 AINSLKNV
+677 
-685 DSTALLQFLQPI
+685 
-697 LNMLLHL
+697 
-704 IGNGGE
+704 
-710 TLQVAAFR
+710 
-718 AMVNILTRYASI
+718 
-730 VMVMISTFRVQQ
+730 
-742 ESVDEAER
+742 
-750 NRFLVNYV
+750 
-758 DYAFDDFGGRQPP
+758 
-771 VYPGL
+771 
-776 STVWG
+776 
-781 SLARSKAK
+781 
-789 GYRVGPVY
+789 
-797 DDVLAMAWFFLE
+797 
-809 LVVKSMALEQIRL
+809 
-822 FYHNIPL
+822 
-829 GEDVPPMQLK
+829 
-839 EGVFRCIMQLYDCLL
+839 
-854 TEVHERCKKGL
+854 
-865 SLAKRLNSSL
+865 
-875 AFFCYDLLSVIEPR
+875 
-889 QVFEL
+889 

-900 KFSGVCQPVLHDCK
+900 KFSGVCQSVLHDCK
-914 LTFLQILCDHDLF
+914 LIFLQIICDHDLF

-936 DRVYDYKIEPLA
+936 DR
-948 LQDQRHFEYKL
+948 
-959 KGEEGS
+959 
-965 AMDFFLP
+965 
-972 SKSLSKVKL
+972 
-981 GNYLSSVLIQE
+981 NYLSSVLIQE

-1012 VFLLCKHEF
+1012 VVVLCKHEF

-1041 VGQEECNIDVG
+1041 IGQ
-1052 LVESYGKF
+1052 
-1060 NPNEFEEDVSL
+1060 
-1071 NPDEFEGGTELGYF
+1071 
-1085 DDFPIFYQYP
+1085 
-1095 SEDLEGVLKDDC
+1095 
-1107 IFEIEDEFGDLSIF
+1107 
-1121 DESPNEAIGGE
+1121 
-1132 DIDDDEERLED
+1132 
-1143 IVGEDKEKGGLILP
+1143 
-1157 INEPFLTPLED
+1157 
-1168 SGQVLEASHN
+1168 

-1186 YNLNAVE
+1186 YNLNAAE
-1193 KREVLIVVL
+1193 KREVLIVIL
-1202 QIVRNMDDTSLVKA
+1202 QIVRNLDDASAVKA

-1224 RLFFKLLEECLIL
+1224 RLFFKLLEECLVH
-1237 FEHRKQADS
+1237 FEHRKPADG
-1246 MVVGSSSR
+1246 MLIGSSSR
-1254 SPVGDGTGPTSPKY
+1254 NPVGDAPTSPKY
-1268 SDRLSPAINHYLTE
+1268 SDKLSPAINNYLSE

-1287 VRPSGTPENGYL
+1287 VRVSNIIVISSVAHKSEKFPQGTPENGYL

-1325 SRIGASSQ
+1325 SRIGASAQ

-1364 ITEKF
+1364 ISEKF
-1369 STTAA
+1369 SAMAA

-1383 KLDCI
+1383 KLDCLS
-1388 TSIFTSFFSRSQPLE
+1388 SIIMSFFSRNQPLVFWKA
-1403 FLKALFPVFNSVFN
+1403 FLPVFNNVFD

-1426 ENDRFLKQIAFHLLR
+1426 ENDRFLKQVAFHLLR
-1441 LAVFRNVNIRKR
+1441 LAVFRNDNIRKR

-1460 LVRSSFSHF
+1460 LVRSSFYF

-1481 TLSELL
+1481 TLSELM
-1487 SDVQVTQMKS
+1487 SDMQVTQMKS

-1516 MADESKIHMLLR
+1516 MADEVKSSGLLK

-1533 ENALVAKSERY
+1533 EDALLGTPENFKENRWSWSDVKSLSGSLLLALDASLEHALLGSVMSMDRY

-1597 SAARHLKSV
+1597 
-1606 SVSNLALVS
+1606 ALVA
-1615 RNDGVWSSDH
+1615 RNDGVWSKDH
-1625 VSALRKI
+1625 VTALRKI
-1632 CPMVNS
+1632 CPMVSS

-1692 YKSRRS
+1692 YKSRRA
-1698 YGQLAKS
+1698 YGQLAKC
-1705 HTMLTNIYES
+1705 HTLLTNIYES

-1773 MDANHTLHIIP
+1773 MDGNHTLHIIP

-1791 DELQPGVC
+1791 EELQPGVC

-1824 LSTGSVRARVFDRFL
+1824 LSTGTVRARVFDRFL

-1872 LVNRLFVTKSESLEF
+1872 LVNRLLVIKSESLEF

-1984 RLIGEEDQEF
+1984 RLIGEEDQDF